1 MVLQNAA
8 ECQSDHVSPVCQC
21 TLSHRDTS
29 PAGVGFYRFGRR
41 YNLRLCTG
49 SYSLILSSQ
58 CCRGERWLRQP
69 LPLQVHTAEGRRY
82 PRGAAAERPVRHTC
96 EHAVWDTASDR
107 PRGLPFRRQSVVN
120 AFRPSE
126 RSLAFEIVTQAFAAG
141 LVYLHLNMYVFQEH
155 ACGCDFGRSSM
166 LRLEALRESD

>member
-1 MVLQNAA
+1 MIREALQSA
-8 ECQSDHVSPVCQC
+8 S
-21 TLSHRDTS
+21 
-29 PAGVGFYRFGRR
+29 
-41 YNLRLCTG
+41 TG

-58 CCRGERWLRQP
+58 CCGGERWLRQP